1 MPRLRVRFTK
11 LGKIRWT
18 SHRDVARMWERAFR
32 RLELPL
38 AYTEGFSPRPKV
50 SFGLALPTG
59 HESLAEYLDM
69 ETTDGLLE
77 VASLP
82 ARLSGALPS
91 GLDVTAAAWIPP
103 GSASL
108 QESVTSCTWRWI
120 AAPSASATSASATS
134 ASARAEL
141 ASRVTGLLAA
151 EEVVV
156 DRIRKGQPYTDDIRQ
171 GVLALSVLG
180 PVDPDPRSGV
190 WLEATLTTQ
199 PRGLR
204 PSEVLAA
211 LGSDLEERDVR
222 RLHQWI
228 SRPGAWEEPLVAV
241 GSPGATGDAP
251 HAVERAS

>member
-1 MPRLRVRFTK
+1 MPRVRVRFTK
-11 LGKIRWT
+11 MGKIRWT

-32 RLELPL
+32 RLELPM

-59 HESLAEYLDM
+59 HESLAEYLDI

-82 ARLSGALPS
+82 TRLSGVLPS
-91 GLDVTAAAWIPP
+91 GLDATAAAWLPP

-120 AAPSASATSASATS
+120 AAPAASGTAASGP
-134 ASARAEL
+134 AEL
-141 ASRVTGLLAA
+141 ASRVAGLLAA
-151 EEVVV
+151 GEVVV

-190 WLEATLTTQ
+190 WLEATLTTR

-241 GSPGATGDAP
+241 DSSGATGDAP